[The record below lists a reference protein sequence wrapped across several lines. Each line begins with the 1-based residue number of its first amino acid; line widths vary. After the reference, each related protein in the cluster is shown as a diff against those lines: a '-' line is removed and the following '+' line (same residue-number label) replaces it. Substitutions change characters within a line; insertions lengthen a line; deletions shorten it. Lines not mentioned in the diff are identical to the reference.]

1 MKFTVARDALGEAVA
16 FISRALPSRPVVP
29 VLSGMLVEA
38 AAEGLTLS
46 CFDYEVSARV
56 RVEAEVS
63 APGRRSF
70 PAGCWPRSPGACP
83 TGPPSSPPTATW

>member
-38 AAEGLTLS
+38 G
-46 CFDYEVSARV
+46 
-56 RVEAEVS
+56 
-63 APGRRSF
+63 GRGSDAVVLRL
-70 PAGCWPRSPGACP
+70 
-83 TGPPSSPPTATW
+83 